1 MKLRPIAFMVYCYLK
16 RCHNAENG
24 CFPSKAT
31 IANECGIAESS
42 VDKALKELQE
52 AGIVSVQHRYGNGHQ
67 KSNLYKLRDIQKL
80 WMNRDFLPAAM
91 EEEAIREEET
101 EQWVEEVL
109 DF

>member
-1 MKLRPIAFMVYCYLK
+1 MVYCYLK

-24 CFPSKAT
+24 CFPSKVT

-42 VDKALKELQE
+42 VDKALKELQK
-52 AGIVSVQHRYGNGHQ
+52 AGVVSVRHRYGNGHQ

-80 WMNRDFLPAAM
+80 WMNRDFIPAAM

-101 EQWVEEVL
+101 ERWAEEIVNGE
-109 DF
+109 DEF